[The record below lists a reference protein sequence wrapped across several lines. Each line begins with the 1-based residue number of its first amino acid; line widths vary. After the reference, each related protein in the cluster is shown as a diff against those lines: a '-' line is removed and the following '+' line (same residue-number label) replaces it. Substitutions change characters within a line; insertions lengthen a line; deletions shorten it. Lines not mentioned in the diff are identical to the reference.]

1 MESLVN
7 SYRACV
13 IGASG
18 AIGAAMVEHLKN
30 DNACQH
36 VYALHRHSD
45 PAIDLNDEQSIIRCA
60 DFLREH
66 GPFHLIIVASGVL
79 HTEDFMPEKKLAD
92 LNFHQMQETFAV
104 NTFGPAMLLP
114 YFVPLLDKQRSIFAF
129 LSAKVG
135 SIGDNRLGG
144 WYSYRASK
152 AALNMLVKTASI
164 EVKRNNPE
172 AVLVAVH
179 PGTVQSGLSQ
189 PFAKKSG
196 TGPQARPAQLAS
208 QEILAVLDQL
218 NADESGS
225 FVAYN
230 GEHLPW

>member
-1 MESLVN
+1 
-7 SYRACV
+7 
-13 IGASG
+13 
-18 AIGAAMVEHLKN
+18 
-30 DNACQH
+30 
-36 VYALHRHSD
+36 
-45 PAIDLNDEQSIIRCA
+45 
-60 DFLREH
+60 
-66 GPFHLIIVASGVL
+66 
-79 HTEDFMPEKKLAD
+79 MPEKKLGD
-92 LNFHQMQETFAV
+92 LNLHQMQETFAI
-104 NTFGPAMLLP
+104 NTFGPAMLLA

-164 EVKRNNPE
+164 EVKRSNPE
-172 AVLVAVH
+172 ALLVAVH
-179 PGTVQSGLSQ
+179 PGTVQSKLSQ

-196 TGPQARPAQLAS
+196 AGPQARPAPLAS
-208 QEILAVLDQL
+208 HEILAVLDQL
-218 NADESGS
+218 KADESGS